1 MFNKDKVAEP
11 SEFVAG
17 IGDCSCVGGFDRGA
31 QRRFD
36 VDAVIIAPFGNR
48 AEVGNDFSLYRPCEF
63 GRSFFTVVVVVR
75 VVFFLAA
82 EIVFFWAELAFQEEA
97 FDAVAAFLAVVG
109 VVELLTTEPGITSLC
124 PILRA

>member
-1 MFNKDKVAEP
+1 MLMP
-11 SEFVAG
+11 SLLRPLA
-17 IGDCSCVGGFDRGA
+17 IGPKLETTF
-31 QRRFD
+31 
-36 VDAVIIAPFGNR
+36 P
-48 AEVGNDFSLYRPCEF
+48 LYRPCEF